1 MKPKLLLCPVDFS
14 EHSELAL
21 RHAGAWARRV
31 RAKVMVLT
39 VERFDVPPYLTPE
52 LMGDIRARVALERKA
67 ALGYLRE
74 FSAKF
79 IPDGVRAGYLIRQG
93 EPVEEILRAAREAR
107 AGAVVMGTHGR
118 SGMKALMMGSVTEA
132 VALKSRVPL
141 LVVRAAE
148 HGGGSS
154 LDFRRVVVPD
164 DGTAETRR
172 LTAAAESLGP
182 GSAAELAR
190 VPVPG
195 WRTPGAS
202 ELVLRWAEEGR
213 AELIA
218 VHLASRKLYG
228 GTFPDPNT
236 TQVLRFAPCPVLV
249 LPR

>member
-1 MKPKLLLCPVDFS
+1 MKPKVLLCPVDFS

-21 RHAGAWARRV
+21 RHAGAWAERV
-31 RAKVMVLT
+31 GAKVVALT

-52 LMGDIRARVALERKA
+52 LLGDIRARVAVERKA

-74 FSAKF
+74 FSSKF
-79 IPDGVRAGYLIRQG
+79 LPRKVRVGWLIRQG
-93 EPVEEILRAAREAR
+93 DPVEEILRAVRGEK

-148 HGGGSS
+148 HGELSP
-154 LDFRRVVVPD
+154 DFRRVVVPD

-172 LTAAAESLGP
+172 LTAAARSLGP
-182 GSAAELAR
+182 GAAAELAR

-202 ELVLRWAEEGR
+202 EPVLRRAEEGR
-213 AELIA
+213 ADLIA

-228 GTFPDPNT
+228 GSFPDPNT